1 MAHVWT
7 QIPFAV
13 VLMMAALSTIN
24 PETLEAAAIDC
35 RSATKRFRHVIFP
48 EVKSMIVVL
57 LVYNA
62 LVAFTSYDL
71 VYAMTGGGPGTA
83 TTLLS
88 FQIWRESFSMYDFG
102 AGSARRLHRRPHL
115 GAADC
120 RDHEGVALRSLRKQV
135 MMAGRLHPVLTF
147 IFAALILIFA
157 GGPVLLSLYGSVVP
171 DRILLSPDQ
180 SILTAGPSFETYR
193 YVFTGQLPESYLQES
208 ANRAMISDAAR
219 QVPRALLN
227 SSLNALAVMALNLIL
242 GAPAAFVFA
251 RYLFPGKRIS
261 FLYLILSPLVP
272 AVALVT
278 PIYMTMQW
286 LGLVGT
292 SVGIILV
299 HTARALPFTVLILS
313 VFFRKI
319 PPEIFEAAMLD
330 HCSRFQTFWR
340 VAVPLA
346 LPSIGAT
353 GLFAF
358 MLSYSEF
365 MFSMVLSGTAATRPV
380 SVVMAALARNTDVSW
395 SLLNTG
401 IFLAIVP
408 DARPRD
414 PRLALRRRGPAE
426 RRGQGIG
433 DDGRGRRR
441 RHPRPLKQRPATA
454 RQHATAGPYSPV
466 LEVDARRLVVISGQ
480 VAVDLAGRVLGKH
493 DRGADG
499 ARRSATAPAS
509 SRAPAARSRTCR
521 RASGA
526 STPSSRRAWT
536 RGR

>member
-1 MAHVWT
+1 
-7 QIPFAV
+7 
-13 VLMMAALSTIN
+13 
-24 PETLEAAAIDC
+24 
-35 RSATKRFRHVIFP
+35 
-48 EVKSMIVVL
+48 
-57 LVYNA
+57 
-62 LVAFTSYDL
+62 
-71 VYAMTGGGPGTA
+71 
-83 TTLLS
+83 
-88 FQIWRESFSMYDFG
+88 
-102 AGSARRLHRRPHL
+102 
-115 GAADC
+115 
-120 RDHEGVALRSLRKQV
+120 
-135 MMAGRLHPVLTF
+135 MAGRLHPVLTF

-157 GGPVLLSLYGSVVP
+157 GGPVLLSLYGSLVP

-180 SILTAGPSFETYR
+180 SILTAGPNFETYR

-313 VFFRKI
+313 VFFRRI

-408 DARPRD
+408 T
-414 PRLALRRRGPAE
+414 L
-426 RRGQGIG
+426 
-433 DDGRGRRR
+433 
-441 RHPRPLKQRPATA
+441 
-454 RQHATAGPYSPV
+454 V
-466 LEVDARRLVVISGQ
+466 LVILVWRFVVEG
-480 VAVDLAGRVLGKH
+480 LL
-493 DRGADG
+493 
-499 ARRSATAPAS
+499 
-509 SRAPAARSRTCR
+509 
-521 RASGA
+521 SGA
-526 STPSSRRAWT
+526 VK
-536 RGR
+536 G